1 LSHDLERLAASTD
14 PHVRGTVALVL
25 GLLKEPTA
33 TKMLGTLLADRAPSV
48 RIQAAEA
55 LWRLGD
61 RRGLDDLVA
70 YAISDYPD
78 DQIIALQ
85 ALAEPGDQRV
95 IQHIRAELTS
105 DYTEVC
111 LAAARGVGMLGSDE
125 GWSVAVP
132 AAASKD
138 ARQRSMAAIAMGA
151 IGRSDLQGYLKN
163 LLSDPE
169 PTVRISAAAAIL
181 QLRAP

>member
-1 LSHDLERLAASTD
+1 
-14 PHVRGTVALVL
+14 
-25 GLLKEPTA
+25 
-33 TKMLGTLLADRAPSV
+33 MLGTLLADRVPSV

-61 RRGLDDLVA
+61 QRGLDDLVA
-70 YAISDYPD
+70 DAISEYAD

-95 IQHIRAELTS
+95 MQHIRAELTS
-105 DYTEVC
+105 DYPEVS

-138 ARQRSMAAIAMGA
+138 PRQRSKAAMAMGA
-151 IGRSDLQGYLKN
+151 IGRSDLQPYLKN
-163 LLSDPE
+163 LLGDSE
-169 PTVRISAAAAIL
+169 ATVRIAAATAIL
-181 QLRAP
+181 QLRSP

>member
-1 LSHDLERLAASTD
+1 
-14 PHVRGTVALVL
+14 VAFVL
-25 GLLKEPTA
+25 GLLKEPSA
-33 TKMLGTLLADRAPSV
+33 AKMLGTLSADRAPSV

-61 RRGLDDLVA
+61 QRGLEDLAA
-70 YAISDYPD
+70 YAISGYPD

-105 DYTEVC
+105 DYPEVC

-125 GWSVAVP
+125 GWWVAVP
-132 AAASKD
+132 AATSKD
-138 ARQRSMAAIAMGA
+138 PRQRSMAAAAMGA
-151 IGRSDLQGYLKN
+151 IGRSDLQPYLKD
-163 LLSDPE
+163 LLSDPDAA
-169 PTVRISAAAAIL
+169 VRISAATAIL
-181 QLRAP
+181 QLRSP